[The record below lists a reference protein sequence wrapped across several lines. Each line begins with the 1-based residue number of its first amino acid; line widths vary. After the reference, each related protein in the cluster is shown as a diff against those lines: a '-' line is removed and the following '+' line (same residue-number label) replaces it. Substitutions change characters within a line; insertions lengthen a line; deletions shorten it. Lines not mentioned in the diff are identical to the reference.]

1 MNPLPSMALPARPGR
16 AQYVVVLDDGLLAD
30 CKVCGKFRDMPA
42 TQPVNTGRVPDRR
55 TLHFSGI
62 DALRGEVEH
71 IAAADAQGKARSLG
85 NWSVGQ
91 NFGHLASWIGYSFDG
106 VPMKVP
112 FFIKLLMRPMKN
124 RFIYKPMP
132 AGRHIP
138 RVRGGTL
145 GHEPLSTNQGLA
157 KLLPALDR
165 LKVGAPELPHML
177 FGPLTHD
184 QWINT
189 HLRHAELHLSFI
201 AID

>member
-1 MNPLPSMALPARPGR
+1 
-16 AQYVVVLDDGLLAD
+16 
-30 CKVCGKFRDMPA
+30 MPA
-42 TQPVNTGRVPDRR
+42 TQPINTAHVPHRR
-55 TLHFSGI
+55 TLRFSGI
-62 DALRGEVEH
+62 DELRAH
-71 IAAADAQGKARSLG
+71 IDRIIAAESQGNARRLG

-112 FFIKLLMRPMKN
+112 LIVKLLMRPMKK
-124 RFIYKPMP
+124 RFIYKAMP

-138 RVRGGTL
+138 RVPGGTL
-145 GHEPLSTNQGLA
+145 GHEPLSTEQGLA

-165 LKVGAPELPHML
+165 LQAGAPNLPHLL

-201 AID
+201 AIA